1 MYKHMAT
8 IQNSR
13 KSLNSGTQ
21 NNIKINLLQHLNVST
36 IIICIKLRNEN
47 QVKN

>member
-1 MYKHMAT
+1 MYMAN

-21 NNIKINLLQHLNVST
+21 NNIKINLSRHLNVSN
-36 IIICIKLRNEN
+36 IIICIKLTNEN